1 MKWKDWLDI
10 LFPRYCVVC
19 GKVVFESYERY
30 LCISCY
36 ADLPL
41 YMFSICSNSPVVKT
55 FWGRCEV
62 TYGSALL
69 LYNSQSVYAQL
80 IKEIK
85 YRDRPDLG
93 HHLGYLLGQRLF
105 RLNRNEITQV
115 DLLLP
120 VPMTRKKQ
128 LSRGYNQA
136 EYIAKGLATA
146 LQIRYD
152 NSYLKRVK
160 NRSSQTRKS
169 RFDRWL
175 NAKSVYQCSPLPTYI
190 KHVAIIDDVLT
201 TGATIE
207 SCIDA
212 IRAKNDV
219 KVSVFALGYTAT

>member
-36 ADLPL
+36 ANLPL
-41 YMFSICSNSPVVKT
+41 YMFSIGSISPVVKT

-62 TYGSALL
+62 TYGGALL

-93 HHLGYLLGQRLF
+93 NHLGFLLGQRLL
-105 RLNRNEITQV
+105 RLNANEIAQV

-136 EYIAKGLATA
+136 EHIGKGLAAA
-146 LQIRYD
+146 LHKECD
-152 NSYLKRVK
+152 HSYLKRVK

-175 NAKSVYQCSPLPTYI
+175 NAKSVYQCSKLPSHI
-190 KHVAIIDDVLT
+190 KHVAIVDDVVT

-212 IRAKNDV
+212 IRAENNV
-219 KVSVFALGYTAT
+219 KVSVFALGYTDS